1 VPIELIAKIGI
12 GLLFGGLICSAV
24 LSLIHRRA
32 IKLTTRR
39 LESAFQHSAAQVR
52 GDKELLQIVLGY
64 ARAQMV
70 ELDKNESAI
79 NRLRSELDALKIE
92 VESLKVKIEPTHF
105 EHASFVSIS
114 PTTSQ
119 TMLEETWSRG
129 NSEHQSIPDDTWTRD
144 EPVSDGAMIPTG
156 TQFSPADTSVDTWK
170 RGVGEGELGV
180 LLGFPSKTS
189 QTHVLS
195 PPVWTDRPQRAISGD
210 ETPPVSA
217 AQHGSGSRDQSAS

>member
-1 VPIELIAKIGI
+1 MPIELIAKIGI

-92 VESLKVKIEPTHF
+92 VESLKVKIEH
-105 EHASFVSIS
+105 
-114 PTTSQ
+114 
-119 TMLEETWSRG
+119 
-129 NSEHQSIPDDTWTRD
+129 
-144 EPVSDGAMIPTG
+144 G

-195 PPVWTDRPQRAISGD
+195 TPVWTDRPQRAISGD